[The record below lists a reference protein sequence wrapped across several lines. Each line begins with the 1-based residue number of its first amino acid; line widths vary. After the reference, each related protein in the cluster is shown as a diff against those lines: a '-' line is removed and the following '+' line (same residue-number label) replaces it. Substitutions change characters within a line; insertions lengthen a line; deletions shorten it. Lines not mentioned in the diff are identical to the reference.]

1 MQQIDIKDTQKIK
14 VAGMLNYMDVEYFL
28 THSTPIVDNLFWETS
43 GVYPNMLR
51 FKAIRATP
59 IGATKK
65 EDAIILTAVG
75 DVPVFPAPAD
85 VVVYIG
91 AGQKFIVDYEVC
103 TRDLEI
109 VCRLPKTNTEN
120 KE

>member
-28 THSTPIVDNLFWETS
+28 VKEEPVDCGWEGFNS
-43 GVYPNMLR
+43 FLR
-51 FKAIRATP
+51 FSAIRAAP

-65 EDAIILTAVG
+65 EDAIIITAVG

-85 VVVYIG
+85 VVVYLNG
-91 AGQKFIVDYEVC
+91 GQKFIVDYEVC

>member
-28 THSTPIVDNLFWETS
+28 VQPAPIGKRWEPETF
-43 GVYPNMLR
+43 LR
-51 FKAIRATP
+51 WVAIRATP

-65 EDAIILTAVG
+65 ADAVILTASG
-75 DVPVFPAPAD
+75 DVPVFPAPAEI
-85 VVVYIG
+85 VVYVYG
-91 AGQKFIVDYEVC
+91 GQKFIVDYEVR